1 MNAVKRCKEFIV
13 IICPF
18 HSLRSL
24 FSADDKALK
33 LMLESGSAIED
44 VGKTVRVIERGVRS
58 YD

>member
-1 MNAVKRCKEFIV
+1 MKRCKEFIV